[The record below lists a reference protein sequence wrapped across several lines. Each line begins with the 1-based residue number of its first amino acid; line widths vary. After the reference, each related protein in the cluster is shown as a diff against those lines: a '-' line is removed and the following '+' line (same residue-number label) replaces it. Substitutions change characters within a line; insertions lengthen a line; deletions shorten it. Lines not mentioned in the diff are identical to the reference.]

1 MGFLEENQSAFVFVT
16 LVLVLILVW
25 QLFYVPMQVPKPKE
39 GMLDQT
45 AGLLGY
51 RQEQSDRAVLGGVG
65 QPYEGMIRSSM
76 SVGGFEPPVFN
87 MTPYDTNEYVDQAD
101 LNNPSMPVKEG
112 LASSYRNTPGFARGR
127 ENLTNPYGDMALMG
141 SMSGR

>member
-45 AGLLGY
+45 AGVLGF
-51 RQEQSDRAVLGGVG
+51 QQWQSDRSVLGGVG
-65 QPYEGMIRSSM
+65 QPYEGMARSSM

-87 MTPYDTNEYVDQAD
+87 MTPYDPNEMNQQAEFD
-101 LNNPSMPVKEG
+101 TGARDG
-112 LASSYRNTPGFARGR
+112 LASSYKNTPGFARASENFSGGKFGESALLGSLGGR
-127 ENLTNPYGDMALMG
+127 
-141 SMSGR
+141 